1 MAGLVIRIGCSDK
14 RPSLETA
21 SGTFM
26 TFSLLPCQLMLTNVC
41 GRHTGVYT
49 NSYDAFLNVKNGFPV
64 FSTAL
69 EANYVRKHE
78 DTYAAF
84 KLTDE
89 DKADIHKLARDA
101 RIGVSRRHLP
111 TQGRFCMHLA
121 S

>member
-1 MAGLVIRIGCSDK
+1 M
-14 RPSLETA
+14 
-21 SGTFM
+21 
-26 TFSLLPCQLMLTNVC
+26 
-41 GRHTGVYT
+41 YT

-111 TQGRFCMHLA
+111 TPGRFCMCLA
-121 S
+121 LHHRFASTLIQSLGGQQGFQQLDVTKLAVRPCA